1 MSLSLII
8 SIAAIIVSGL
18 VFTWLF
24 KVVKATLS
32 TAISIA
38 IILLILQLAFGISP
52 QELLQQI
59 IQIPQTVWQFVTDR

>member
-38 IILLILQLAFGISP
+38 IIVLILQLAFGIGP
-52 QELLQQI
+52 QELWQQI
-59 IQIPQTVWQFVTDR
+59 IQIPQTVWQFFTDR

>member
-38 IILLILQLAFGISP
+38 IIVLILQLAFGIGP
-52 QELLQQI
+52 QELWQQI
-59 IQIPQTVWQFVTDR
+59 IQIPQTVWEFFTDR

>member
-38 IILLILQLAFGISP
+38 IIVLILQLAFGIAP
-52 QELLQQI
+52 QELWQQI
-59 IQIPQTVWQFVTDR
+59 IHIPQTVWQFVTDR

>member
-1 MSLSLII
+1 MSLELII
-8 SIAAIIVSGL
+8 SVVALVVAGL

-38 IILLILQLAFGISP
+38 IIVLILQLAFGIGP
-52 QELLQQI
+52 QELGQQI
-59 IQIPQTVWQFVTDR
+59 IQIPQAVWQKVTGN